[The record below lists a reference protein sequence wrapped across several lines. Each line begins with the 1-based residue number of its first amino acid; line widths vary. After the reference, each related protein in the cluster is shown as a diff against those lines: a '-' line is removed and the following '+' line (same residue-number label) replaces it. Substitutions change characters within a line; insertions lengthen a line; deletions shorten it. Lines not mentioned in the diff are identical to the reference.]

1 MCSAETVYRV
11 DTDSDVYF
19 YSTLTTAD
27 VIFGGSAVCAFT
39 LSSINQV
46 FSYFLNKKKK
56 TLLYAGAVSSQME
69 FLMFHHSNSFLP
81 NLSYAAY
88 SMYIF

>member
-56 TLLYAGAVSSQME
+56 HFCMQEQFRLKWNFSCFIILIH
-69 FLMFHHSNSFLP
+69 FFP
-81 NLSYAAY
+81 
-88 SMYIF
+88 I